1 MAEKKKKSALGLIAA
16 AAFGGAKVVGGA
28 TRDAIDAV
36 ATNVEQNPD
45 KMSLDFGGGAPVK
58 KRKKPIKRK
67 AAPKRKATPK
77 KKATTGTRRKVK
89 SKDKKVAELEAEI
102 KRLRGAKTPTTKKK
116 SVRRAPKKDKPKKAE
131 QKERTEVVTATGVY
145 TKKNGKVTFKPFK

>member
-1 MAEKKKKSALGLIAA
+1 MAKKKSGLRLIAA

-58 KRKKPIKRK
+58 KRKKPVERK

-116 SVRRAPKKDKPKKAE
+116 SVRRVQKKDKPKKAE
-131 QKERTEVVTATGVY
+131 QTERTEFVTATGVY
-145 TKKNGKVTFKPFK
+145 TKKNGKVTFKPYK

>member
-1 MAEKKKKSALGLIAA
+1 MTKKKSGLRLIAA

-58 KRKKPIKRK
+58 KRKKRAKKK
-67 AAPKRKATPK
+67 AAPK

-102 KRLRGAKTPTTKKK
+102 KRLRGTKPPTTKKK

-131 QKERTEVVTATGVY
+131 QKERTEFVTATGVY
-145 TKKNGKVTFKPFK
+145 TKKNGKVTFKPYK

>member
-1 MAEKKKKSALGLIAA
+1 MTKKKSGLRLIAA

-58 KRKKPIKRK
+58 KRKKRAKKK
-67 AAPKRKATPK
+67 AAPK

-102 KRLRGAKTPTTKKK
+102 KRLRGAKPPTTKKK
-116 SVRRAPKKDKPKKAE
+116 SVRRVQKKEKPKKAE
-131 QKERTEVVTATGVY
+131 QKERTEFATATGVY
-145 TKKNGKVTFKPFK
+145 TKKNGKVTFKPYK

>member
-1 MAEKKKKSALGLIAA
+1 MAKKKSAFGLIAA

-102 KRLRGAKTPTTKKK
+102 KRLRGTKTPTTTKKK
-116 SVRRAPKKDKPKKAE
+116 SVRRVQKKEKPKKAE
-131 QKERTEVVTATGVY
+131 QKERTEFVTATGVY
-145 TKKNGKVTFKPFK
+145 TKKNGKVTFKPYK

>member
-1 MAEKKKKSALGLIAA
+1 MAKKKSGLRLIAA
-16 AAFGGAKVVGGA
+16 AALGGAKIVGGA

-58 KRKKPIKRK
+58 KRKKPAKKK
-67 AAPKRKATPK
+67 AAPKRKVTPK

-89 SKDKKVAELEAEI
+89 AKDKPK
-102 KRLRGAKTPTTKKK
+102 TTKKK

-131 QKERTEVVTATGVY
+131 QKERTELVTARGVY

>member
-36 ATNVEQNPD
+36 ATNVEQNPN

-58 KRKKPIKRK
+58 KRKKPTKKK
-67 AAPKRKATPK
+67 AAPK

-102 KRLRGAKTPTTKKK
+102 KRLRGAKIPTTKKK
-116 SVRRAPKKDKPKKAE
+116 SVRRVVKKEKPKKVE
-131 QKERTEVVTATGVY
+131 PKERTEFVTATGVY
-145 TKKNGKVTFKPFK
+145 TKKNGKVTFKPYK